1 MDFLDIL
8 GSVNKISIL
17 FFIITLG
24 VLAYEF
30 YLFRKEKRKQ
40 QKPKIPTFSQTK
52 TVAPQNLEMKAPV
65 VVEKKHS
72 LKKHKNLTV
81 VIASIT
87 IAFIGAV
94 SFIAIR
100 NFTSEPTPV
109 PPVGTRAAVSP
120 SPIISLT
127 TTPGAL
133 FITPTPEEALAQNQL
148 TPEASPSASPGNGNT
163 ATQSA
168 GVGGGVTIAP
178 TAKPTSSATTLLTT
192 ATPTVGSSATATPTP
207 GASTTVTTTPGVTSS
222 TLPVA
227 GVAQPQFFIFALGAV
242 TVLISVLF

>member
-24 VLAYEF
+24 VLGYEF

-52 TVAPQNLEMKAPV
+52 TVAPQNLEIKAPV
-65 VVEKKHS
+65 IQEKKQT

-100 NFTSEPTPV
+100 NFTTEPTPV

-120 SPIISLT
+120 SPFLSPSATDEAI
-127 TTPGAL
+127 
-133 FITPTPEEALAQNQL
+133 FITPTPTPQGLAAESTTT
-148 TPEASPSASPGNGNT
+148 TPAASPSASVTQT

-178 TAKPTSSATTLLTT
+178 TVKPTSAVTFLTT
-192 ATPTVGSSATATPTP
+192 ATPTGTSTTATATPT
-207 GASTTVTTTPGVTSS
+207 TTQAESS

-227 GVAQPQFFIFALGAV
+227 GVATPQFFIFALGAV

>member
-17 FFIITLG
+17 FFFITLC

-30 YLFRKEKRKQ
+30 YLFRKEKKRR
-40 QKPKIPTFSQTK
+40 QKPKIPVFSQTK

-65 VVEKKHS
+65 VLEKKHS
-72 LKKHKNLTV
+72 LKKLKNLTV

-87 IAFIGAV
+87 IAFIGAI

-100 NFTSEPTPV
+100 NFTSEPSPV
-109 PPVGTRAAVSP
+109 PPVGTKAATSP

-133 FITPTPEEALAQNQL
+133 FITPTPTPEGALAQSQL

-178 TAKPTSSATTLLTT
+178 TAKPTSSTTTLLTT

-207 GASTTVTTTPGVTSS
+207 STSITTTPGATSS

-227 GVAQPQFFIFALGAV
+227 GVATPQFFIFALGAV
-242 TVLISVLF
+242 TILISVLF